1 METGIEPRIVTTP
14 GVGEAMSTQR
24 ENGETVT
31 ERAEFLAERAW
42 DGFVAHDQRDRM
54 AAVKA
59 FATVDSNQ
67 FRHVDDATARRAA
80 VAYVNALWKKDEVE
94 TAHETDGEFDREA
107 LDAADWGP
115 VRENFAERAR
125 LLGIDEEYADLST
138 TAWQRHKTGGDYWTP
153 IKRAQLLEL
162 RVAMGDEGYPHK
174 PRYGQS
180 GFGPEP
186 TRYALAVELH
196 DYRSEEH
203 LEQGK
208 AVMCPYYEAILR
220 AHE

>member
-1 METGIEPRIVTTP
+1 
-14 GVGEAMSTQR
+14 MSTRQ
-24 ENGETVT
+24 ESWETVT
-31 ERAEFLAERAW
+31 DHAEFLAERIW

-59 FATVDSNQ
+59 FATVDSSQ
-67 FRHVDDATARRAA
+67 FQHVDDATARRAA
-80 VAYVNALWKKDEVE
+80 VAYVNALWKKDEIE
-94 TAHETDGEFDREA
+94 DAHETDGEFDREA

-115 VRENFAERAR
+115 VYENFAERAR
-125 LLGIDEEYADLST
+125 LLGIDEAYADLST
-138 TAWQRHKTGGDYWTP
+138 TAWRRHKTGGDYWTP
-153 IKRAQLLEL
+153 IMRAQMLEL

-174 PRYGQS
+174 PRDGQS
-180 GFGPEP
+180 GFGPEA

-196 DYRSEEH
+196 DYRSADH

-208 AVMCPYYEAILR
+208 DVMMPYYEAILR

>member
-1 METGIEPRIVTTP
+1 MSAQQESWESVTDH
-14 GVGEAMSTQR
+14 
-24 ENGETVT
+24 
-31 ERAEFLAERAW
+31 AEFLAERVW

-59 FATVDSNQ
+59 FATVDSSQ
-67 FRHVDDATARRAA
+67 FQHVDDATARRAA

-94 TAHETDGEFDREA
+94 DAHETDGEFDREA

-115 VRENFAERAR
+115 VHENFAERAR
-125 LLGIDEEYADLST
+125 LLGIDEDYADLST
-138 TAWQRHKTGGDYWTP
+138 TAWRRHKTGGDYWTP
-153 IKRAQLLEL
+153 IMRAQMLEL
-162 RVAMGDEGYPHK
+162 RVALGDPEYPRK

-180 GFGPEP
+180 GFGPEA

-196 DYRSEEH
+196 DYRSAEH

-208 AVMCPYYEAILR
+208 DVMVPYYEAILR